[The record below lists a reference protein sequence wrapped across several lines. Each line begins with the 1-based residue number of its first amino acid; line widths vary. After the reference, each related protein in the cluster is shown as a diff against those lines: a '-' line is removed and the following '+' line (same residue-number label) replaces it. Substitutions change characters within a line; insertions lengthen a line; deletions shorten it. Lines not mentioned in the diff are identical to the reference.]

1 MRESSEATRQS
12 VAEAAA
18 RLFDRHGY
26 LGTSISAICR
36 EAEVS
41 SGAVYFHFSGKEDLA
56 RYVVEEHFTSW
67 PAIIERVERSGLPAL
82 ERIVTLSRDVAR
94 AFRDDVVVRAGSRLW
109 MERCAIPAQLPRP
122 FVGWIQTLETMLSAG
137 LVDGSVDPGV
147 DTDVAA
153 SVLVCAFFGTH
164 IVSDALDGRT
174 LIEEH
179 LHRMWLM
186 FLPSL
191 RRDADPARVLSAID
205 EAEIS
210 LRPPCGP
217 RGGTRG

>member
-1 MRESSEATRQS
+1 MRERSEATRQS

-36 EAEVS
+36 EAGVT

-56 RYVVEEHFTSW
+56 RYVVDEHFASW
-67 PAIIERVERSGLPAL
+67 PEIIERVERSGLPAL
-82 ERIVTLSRDVAR
+82 ERVVALSRDVAR

-109 MERCAIPAQLPRP
+109 MERSAIPTKLPRP
-122 FVGWIQTLETMLSAG
+122 FVGWIQTLEAMLSAG
-137 LVDGSVDPGV
+137 LADGSVDPGV
-147 DTDVAA
+147 DTAAAA
-153 SVLVCAFFGTH
+153 SVLVCTFFGTH
-164 IVSDALDGRT
+164 IVSDALDDRT

-186 FLPSL
+186 FLPAL
-191 RRDADPARVLSAID
+191 RRDADPAQVLAAVRAAD
-205 EAEIS
+205 ECVG
-210 LRPPCGP
+210 R
-217 RGGTRG
+217 